1 MSLATGEHRRDLA
14 LAGHEMSKAQW
25 IKMARA
31 VAEAI
36 AREKGQVTSDDV
48 RDRCDVPAGM
58 NPSVMGAVLRCR
70 TFKLLHFEKSRR
82 DVANARRIGVYRLA

>member
-14 LAGHEMSKAQW
+14 LAGHEMTKKQW
-25 IKMARA
+25 IGWARS
-31 VAEAI
+31 VAWGI
-36 AREKGQVTSDDV
+36 AHQKGTVTSDDV
-48 RDRCDVPAGM
+48 REMCPIPPEIH
-58 NPSVMGAVLRCR
+58 PSVMGAVLRHK